1 MEQCSKESKVIP
13 DSVMDSLK
21 KSLYNV
27 EQVKAHLLKLISLS
41 DPDVLAEMPP
51 LERAQ
56 SLFLVAKATT
66 TLYTLR
72 LRCSGVHPDDHPVK
86 SELIGISS
94 LKTFAKSELL
104 SFCRLLS
111 APMRPSTTLNYQAA
125 TRFIEHSLPDLT
137 HEFVNSSRAAQRKS
151 MKGIARGEG
160 PRIKYTDRSAQKKRK
175 FQSSEKMSVQT
186 AAKEFLE
193 KASRELLGDTQDGFK
208 GPLQI
213 DASDKDDQP
222 MD

>member
-1 MEQCSKESKVIP
+1 M
-13 DSVMDSLK
+13 
-21 KSLYNV
+21 
-27 EQVKAHLLKLISLS
+27 
-41 DPDVLAEMPP
+41 
-51 LERAQ
+51 
-56 SLFLVAKATT
+56 
-66 TLYTLR
+66 
-72 LRCSGVHPDDHPVK
+72 
-86 SELIGISS
+86 
-94 LKTFAKSELL
+94 
-104 SFCRLLS
+104 
-111 APMRPSTTLNYQAA
+111 
-125 TRFIEHSLPDLT
+125 
-137 HEFVNSSRAAQRKS
+137 NSSRAAQRKS

-193 KASRELLGDTQDGFK
+193 KASRELLGDTQGGFK

>member
-1 MEQCSKESKVIP
+1 
-13 DSVMDSLK
+13 
-21 KSLYNV
+21 
-27 EQVKAHLLKLISLS
+27 
-41 DPDVLAEMPP
+41 
-51 LERAQ
+51 
-56 SLFLVAKATT
+56 
-66 TLYTLR
+66 
-72 LRCSGVHPDDHPVK
+72 
-86 SELIGISS
+86 
-94 LKTFAKSELL
+94 
-104 SFCRLLS
+104 
-111 APMRPSTTLNYQAA
+111 MRPSTTLNYQAA

-137 HEFVNSSRAAQRKS
+137 HGTWLNTLLLWHDCISCFDYCCSEFVNSSRAAQRKS

-193 KASRELLGDTQDGFK
+193 KASRELLGDTQGGFK

-222 MD
+222 MDWSPFISHWMLFRVFAHAEVSSVFMFSVVTCLFRNSYGIFFWMFFMFSVATSL